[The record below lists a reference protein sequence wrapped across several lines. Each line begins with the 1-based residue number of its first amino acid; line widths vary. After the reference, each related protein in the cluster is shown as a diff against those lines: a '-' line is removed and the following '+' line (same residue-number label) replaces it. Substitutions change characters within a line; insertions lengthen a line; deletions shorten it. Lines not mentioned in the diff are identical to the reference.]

1 MKHQTNKKNKKNK
14 GTTMVE
20 TIAAFTVL
28 AVILAALY
36 HIVKFSSD
44 LRVLAV
50 DTAHLNQLF
59 LREVYKNDD
68 MIDTNFVQMKSFTP
82 GTAETETDST
92 VVFWL
97 ELDTSEDH
105 EEMYQSYLDH
115 NNKVPTAVSQEDGST
130 EIELPIRF
138 RLNCMGAKSYL
149 CIDDLVKETNEDG
162 PVNTNNEQIPAPA
175 MMNFTYVTL
184 EVPGEDGQEQS
195 P

>member
-1 MKHQTNKKNKKNK
+1 MKHQTDNKNK

-68 MIDTNFVQMKSFTP
+68 MIDTSFVQMKSFTP

-115 NNKVPTAVSQEDGST
+115 GNKVPTAVSQEDEST

-149 CIDDLVKETNEDG
+149 CIDELVRETNEDG
-162 PVNTNNEQIPAPA
+162 TANKKSEQIPAPA
-175 MMNFTYVTL
+175 MMNFMYVTP
-184 EVPGEDGQEQS
+184 EVPETEGQDQT